1 MEEIIEQLV
10 KRVQDR
16 YWGKYRGFVADN
28 ADPQGLGRLRLRV
41 PAILGDEMTDWALP
55 CLPFGGLPDQGL
67 FTVPE
72 AGARVWVEFENGDL
86 DHPIWTGTF
95 WQAEGDA
102 PAEVRQP
109 PTTRQFKTAAGHYW
123 LMEDAEGE
131 RSIHVQHSAGASID
145 IDDAGTV
152 TLTDAAGA
160 SVTLDAEGASLRIE
174 DANGNRLTLDGTGT
188 VVEDSNG
195 NRIEMGPGGITVEG
209 TQVIVKGTQI
219 QLGGEGGEPL
229 IKGQSFLSLFM
240 THVHTSSPTGGPTT
254 PPIPQGE
261 LSTLSTKVRSA

>member
-1 MEEIIEQLV
+1 
-10 KRVQDR
+10 
-16 YWGKYRGFVADN
+16 
-28 ADPQGLGRLRLRV
+28 
-41 PAILGDEMTDWALP
+41 
-55 CLPFGGLPDQGL
+55 
-67 FTVPE
+67 
-72 AGARVWVEFENGDL
+72 
-86 DHPIWTGTF
+86 
-95 WQAEGDA
+95 
-102 PAEVRQP
+102 VRQP

-174 DANGNRLTLDGTGT
+174 DANGNRLTLD
-188 VVEDSNG
+188 
-195 NRIEMGPGGITVEG
+195 
-209 TQVIVKGTQI
+209 QVIVKGTQI